1 MSCLLSDLIE
11 WSTYQLCTKM
21 KIEWKGCSVFPML
34 AWLTWWCDSGGRTDT
49 LGPVGCAVTVA
60 ILECREWLCRAVSD
74 CARTKW
80 IVQRQRRLCAGKV
93 DCPISTMTETFYRG
107 LKNCRWN
114 CIIKK
119 IDWQSII
126 LTVQSNSG
134 WKSFRDACRGKV
146 LSQSLFW
153 FTADVM
159 NCIIGMTLSFK
170 KWP

>member
-1 MSCLLSDLIE
+1 MEEFSKTVKNCVERGMSCLLSYLFE

-134 WKSFRDACRGKV
+134 WKSFRDERHEGWY
-146 LSQSLFW
+146 QDD
-153 FTADVM
+153 TYD
-159 NCIIGMTLSFK
+159 T
-170 KWP
+170 

>member
-134 WKSFRDACRGKV
+134 WKSFRDVGHVFA
-146 LSQSLFW
+146 LWHPSIL
-153 FTADVM
+153 A
-159 NCIIGMTLSFK
+159 
-170 KWP
+170 